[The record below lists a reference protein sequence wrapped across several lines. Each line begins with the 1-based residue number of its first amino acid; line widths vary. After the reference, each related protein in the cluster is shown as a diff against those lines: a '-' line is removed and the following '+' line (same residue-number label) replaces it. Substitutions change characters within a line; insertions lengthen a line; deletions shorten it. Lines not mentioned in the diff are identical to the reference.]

1 VVYIILR
8 TSAMDIITDDL
19 REQVLKEHADK
30 LDNAREQKEILED
43 CNNYIAAYEYNRS
56 LSIEGICDEIEV
68 YTAARGNYYELI
80 LFHFQMF
87 LETFNYKKYM
97 YLRFYNNI
105 KSDPYYGGSALNAK
119 NLAAVI
125 KDSSLETIFN
135 NNYKSQRTQE
145 MFAELVSKRI
155 KDVFVIYNYYRNN
168 IKHPYIYKSN
178 IYNYLIKDMIYDY
191 TYLID
196 KYIVLSPCDCDDIFL
211 NNIDIYN
218 NVATDTLIIEDISNN
233 IYSIDFE
240 TFVELS
246 FIIKYYAE
254 HFSRDGTKT
263 LNTFYRDTMSS
274 LVIPELY
281 KVFLNNIKKSKNIY
295 DIFER
300 SKYLYSVDVKEELN
314 YINKDLCP
322 NIAGLIFICKCNYVD
337 KLWRMIFS
345 NNHYYHYYPEKK
357 VIDKIYEYI
366 VSSVSGSGSDEAAKR
381 RSDGTKKNDIG
392 I

>member
-1 VVYIILR
+1 
-8 TSAMDIITDDL
+8 MDIITDDL
-19 REQVLKEHADK
+19 RERVLKEYTDK
-30 LDNAREQKEILED
+30 LENAREQKEILED
-43 CNNYIAAYEYNRS
+43 CNNYIAAYEYKRS
-56 LSIEGICDEIEV
+56 LNIESICEEIET

-97 YLRFYNNI
+97 YMRFYNNVR
-105 KSDPYYGGSALNAK
+105 SDPYYGGSSGASLNAK
-119 NLAAVI
+119 NLATVI
-125 KDSSLETIFN
+125 KDSSLEAIFN

-145 MFAELVSKRI
+145 VFAELVSKRI

-168 IKHPYIYKSN
+168 IKHSYIYKSN

-191 TYLID
+191 TCLID

-240 TFVELS
+240 VFVELS
-246 FIIKYYAE
+246 FVIKYYSE

-263 LNTFYRDTMSS
+263 LNTFYSDMMSS

-322 NIAGLIFICKCNYVD
+322 NIAGLICICKCNYVD

-357 VIDKIYEYI
+357 VIAKIYENI
-366 VSSVSGSGSDEAAKR
+366 AI
-381 RSDGTKKNDIG
+381 KNDIG
-392 I
+392 K

>member
-1 VVYIILR
+1 MIGWYIILLEQR
-8 TSAMDIITDDL
+8 AMDNYFEDIITDDL
-19 REQVLKEHADK
+19 RVRVLKEHTDK

-43 CNNYIAAYEYNRS
+43 CNNYIAAYDYKRS
-56 LSIEGICDEIEV
+56 LNIESICEEIET

-87 LETFNYKKYM
+87 LETFNYKRYI
-97 YLRFYNNI
+97 YLRFYNNVR
-105 KSDPYYGGSALNAK
+105 SDPYYGGSGSSGGSLNAR

-125 KDSSLETIFN
+125 KDSTLEAIFN
-135 NNYKSQRTQE
+135 NNYKSPKTQE
-145 MFAELVSKRI
+145 VFAELVSKRI

-168 IKHPYIYKSN
+168 IKHSYIYKSN

-191 TYLID
+191 TNLID

-246 FIIKYYAE
+246 FVIKYYSE

-263 LNTFYRDTMSS
+263 LNTFYSDTMSS

-357 VIDKIYEYI
+357 VIAKIYEYI
-366 VSSVSGSGSDEAAKR
+366 VSGGSGGD
-381 RSDGTKKNDIG
+381 KK
-392 I
+392 

>member
-1 VVYIILR
+1 
-8 TSAMDIITDDL
+8 MDIITDDL

-43 CNNYIAAYEYNRS
+43 CNNYIAAYEYKRS
-56 LSIEGICDEIEV
+56 LSIESICEEIET

-80 LFHFQMF
+80 LFHFQIF

-105 KSDPYYGGSALNAK
+105 KSDPYYGGSGSGGSALNAI

-145 MFAELVSKRI
+145 MFVELVSKRI

-168 IKHPYIYKSN
+168 IKHSYIYKSN

-366 VSSVSGSGSDEAAKR
+366 VSSGSGGSSGAAGLEK
-381 RSDGTKKNDIG
+381 
-392 I
+392 

>member
-1 VVYIILR
+1 MIEWYIILLEQ
-8 TSAMDIITDDL
+8 SAMDNYFEDIITDDL
-19 REQVLKEHADK
+19 RERVLKEHTSK

-43 CNNYIAAYEYNRS
+43 CNNYIAAYDYKRS
-56 LSIEGICDEIEV
+56 LNIESICEEIET
-68 YTAARGNYYELI
+68 YTTARGNYYELI

-87 LETFNYKKYM
+87 LETFNYKKYI

-105 KSDPYYGGSALNAK
+105 RSDPYYGGCGGASLNAS

-125 KDSSLETIFN
+125 KDSTFQAIFN
-135 NNYKSQRTQE
+135 SNYKSQRTQE

-168 IKHPYIYKSN
+168 IKHSYIYKSN

-191 TYLID
+191 TSIID

-246 FIIKYYAE
+246 FVIKYYAE

-263 LNTFYRDTMSS
+263 LNTFYSDTTQS

-314 YINKDLCP
+314 YINKNLCP

-357 VIDKIYEYI
+357 VIDKIYNNI
-366 VSSVSGSGSDEAAKR
+366 AR
-381 RSDGTKKNDIG
+381 KNDIG

>member
-1 VVYIILR
+1 
-8 TSAMDIITDDL
+8 MDIITDEL
-19 REQVLKEHADK
+19 RERVLKEHNDN
-30 LDNAREQKEILED
+30 LENAREQKEILED
-43 CNNYIAAYEYNRS
+43 CNNYIAAYDYKRS
-56 LSIEGICDEIEV
+56 LSIEGICEEIEV

-80 LFHFQMF
+80 LFHFQIF

-97 YLRFYNNI
+97 YLRFNNNI
-105 KSDPYYGGSALNAK
+105 KSDPYYGGSGSSGSGGASLNAI

-125 KDSSLETIFN
+125 KDNTLEAIFN

-155 KDVFVIYNYYRNN
+155 KEVFVIYNYYRNN

-178 IYNYLIKDMIYDY
+178 IYNYLINDMIYDY
-191 TYLID
+191 TSILD

-218 NVATDTLIIEDISNN
+218 NIATDTLIIEDISNN
-233 IYSIDFE
+233 IYSIDYE
-240 TFVELS
+240 VFVDLS
-246 FIIKYYAE
+246 FVIKYYAE

-263 LNTFYRDTMSS
+263 LNTFYSNTTPS

-281 KVFLNNIKKSKNIY
+281 KVFLNNIKNSKNIY

-322 NIAGLIFICKCNYVD
+322 NIAGLIYICKCNYVD
-337 KLWRMIFS
+337 KLWRMIFN
-345 NNHYYHYYPEKK
+345 NNHYHHYYPEKR
-357 VIDKIYEYI
+357 VVAKIYECI
-366 VSSVSGSGSDEAAKR
+366 VRSASGASGGSGGEK
-381 RSDGTKKNDIG
+381 
-392 I
+392 

>member
-1 VVYIILR
+1 MDNYF
-8 TSAMDIITDDL
+8 ADIITDDL
-19 REQVLKEHADK
+19 RVRVLKEHTDE
-30 LDNAREQKEILED
+30 LDNAIEQMEILKD
-43 CNNYIAAYEYNRS
+43 YNNYIASYEYNKS
-56 LSIEGICDEIEV
+56 LNIERICEEIET
-68 YTAARGNYYELI
+68 YTAVRGDYYELI
-80 LFHFQMF
+80 LFHFQIF
-87 LETFNYKKYM
+87 LEEFNYKKYM
-97 YLRFYNNI
+97 YMRFYNNI
-105 KSDPYYGGSALNAK
+105 RSDPYYATGGVLNAS
-119 NLAAVI
+119 NLAAII
-125 KDSSLETIFN
+125 KDSTLEAIFN
-135 NNYKSQRTQE
+135 NNYKSQKTQDI
-145 MFAELVSKRI
+145 FTELISKRI

-178 IYNYLIKDMIYDY
+178 IYNYLIKDMVYDY
-191 TYLID
+191 TNIID
-196 KYIVLSPCDCDDIFL
+196 KCLVLSPCDCDDIFL

-246 FIIKYYAE
+246 FVIKYYSE
-254 HFSRDGTKT
+254 QFSRDGTKT
-263 LNTFYRDTMSS
+263 LNTFYSDTMSS

-357 VIDKIYEYI
+357 VIAKIYENI
-366 VSSVSGSGSDEAAKR
+366 TRQKM
-381 RSDGTKKNDIG
+381 I
-392 I
+392 

>member
-1 VVYIILR
+1 VVYNTAR
-8 TSAMDIITDDL
+8 ASAMDNYFEDIITNDMK
-19 REQVLKEHADK
+19 EQVLKEHADK

-43 CNNYIAAYEYNRS
+43 CNNYIAAYEYKRS
-56 LSIEGICDEIEV
+56 LNIEGICEEIET
-68 YTAARGNYYELI
+68 YTAVRGNYYELI
-80 LFHFQMF
+80 LFQFQIF
-87 LETFNYKKYM
+87 LETFNYKKYI

-105 KSDPYYGGSALNAK
+105 RSDPYYASGSGGGFLNAS

-125 KDSSLETIFN
+125 KDSSLEAIFN

-145 MFAELVSKRI
+145 VFAELVSKRI

-168 IKHPYIYKSN
+168 IKHSYIYKSN

-191 TYLID
+191 TCIID
-196 KYIVLSPCDCDDIFL
+196 KYLILSPCDCDDIFL

-218 NVATDTLIIEDISNN
+218 NIATDTLIIEDISNN

-246 FIIKYYAE
+246 FVIKYYSE

-263 LNTFYRDTMSS
+263 LNTFYCDMTQF

-357 VIDKIYEYI
+357 VIDKIYDNI
-366 VSSVSGSGSDEAAKR
+366 TR
-381 RSDGTKKNDIG
+381 KK
-392 I
+392 

>member
-1 VVYIILR
+1 
-8 TSAMDIITDDL
+8 MDIITDEL
-19 REQVLKEHADK
+19 RERVLKEHNDN
-30 LDNAREQKEILED
+30 LENAREQKEILED
-43 CNNYIAAYEYNRS
+43 CNNYIAAYDYKRS
-56 LSIEGICDEIEV
+56 LSIEGICEEIEV

-80 LFHFQMF
+80 LFHFQIF

-97 YLRFYNNI
+97 YLRFNNNI
-105 KSDPYYGGSALNAK
+105 KSDPYYGGSGSGGASLNAI
-119 NLAAVI
+119 NLAVVI
-125 KDSSLETIFN
+125 KDSSLEEIFN

-178 IYNYLIKDMIYDY
+178 IYNYLINDMIYDY
-191 TYLID
+191 TSILD

-218 NVATDTLIIEDISNN
+218 NIATDTLIIEDISNN
-233 IYSIDFE
+233 IYSIDYE
-240 TFVELS
+240 VFVDLS

-263 LNTFYRDTMSS
+263 LNTFYSNTTPS

-281 KVFLNNIKKSKNIY
+281 KVFLNNIKNSKNIY

-322 NIAGLIFICKCNYVD
+322 NIAGLIYICKCNYVD

-345 NNHYYHYYPEKK
+345 NNHYHHYYPEKR
-357 VIDKIYEYI
+357 VVAKIYECI
-366 VSSVSGSGSDEAAKR
+366 VKSGSGGEK
-381 RSDGTKKNDIG
+381 
-392 I
+392 